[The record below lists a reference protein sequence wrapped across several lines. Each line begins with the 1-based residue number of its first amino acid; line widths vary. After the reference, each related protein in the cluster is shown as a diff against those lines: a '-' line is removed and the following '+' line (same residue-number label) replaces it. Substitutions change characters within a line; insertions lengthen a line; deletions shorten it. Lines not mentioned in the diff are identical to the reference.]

1 MSSITVKDI
10 IKLFTYWLKS

>member
-1 MSSITVKDI
+1 MSSVTVKNT